1 MGKLAKITGVGQY
14 KKQTTAFRGLNRTEG
29 AQDGE
34 FTDTENLACFHYPVM
49 GTRKGRVPLAVYD
62 GLSDLFEWDG
72 HQIIVAGNALYYDGT
87 ALCNVQTGAKQF
99 AVVNTKLVVWPD
111 GIMIDLTNGTY
122 ETMSGKIET
131 VEKSAVFSGDTLAA
145 TTVPKFRENVEM
157 MPRIGG
163 SVLEWCPLIYTY
175 GTDRSAIGWTE
186 ENGWSLPEPTTK
198 GAIWAGSSDNGG
210 AGYPAMAEG
219 DIFIPS
225 INDDNLGALYAFR
238 WEMGKAQPGATTTFP
253 DTEQYNTKGYYAV
266 SRGWQGET
274 SIYSGSISWV
284 VADIYQVGVENILFS
299 ARFSVGDRVTISGTL
314 GGINDREKI
323 KISAID
329 DAKNMLT
336 FENAGFTGCYGTLTM
351 TMDKN
356 VTSGVI
362 SVRMPDSMS
371 SYFLSAST
379 GNVTLKV
386 GDILRASASSDGV
399 LSVIRDGVVIASGLY
414 GQPQSTYSGTYAGQL
429 TAHTGDLFQV
439 TVEREIPA
447 LDFICSRGNRLYGV
461 SNATNNRIWNEESQS
476 YDTFT
481 SRCLYVSALG
491 YPSHFWD
498 FGGTDA
504 DSYQVAVA
512 TNGDFTGICEFGDY
526 TLCWKE
532 HELVQLY
539 GDYPS
544 NFGYNTM
551 HITGVQSGSH
561 RSMKIINDVLYYKGI
576 DGVYAY
582 ALSSP
587 SLISYN
593 LGYRRY
599 TDATA
604 GADDVHYHISM
615 KDEDG
620 AFDYYTYD
628 TVHGLWMREDASEV
642 KAFSLQGATFFGA
655 INNTLYALESESA
668 VVDGQEQAA
677 GPITW
682 RAEFPA
688 FTEGLTERKEYKYLR
703 LRVKLG
709 ENASMQVETSLDGA
723 AYQTVCTASGAGF
736 QVLTVPL
743 PVNRADRMTVRLS
756 GTGEAQLHEMV
767 REYVEGSA
775 WA

>member
-1 MGKLAKITGVGQY
+1 MGKLAKLSDIGQY
-14 KKQTTAFRGLNRTEG
+14 KRSTTTFRGLNRTEG

-49 GTRKGRVPLAVYD
+49 GTRKGRVPLATYD

-72 HQIIVAGNALYYDGT
+72 HQIIVAGNALYYDGS

-99 AVVNTKLVVWPD
+99 TVVNTKLVVWPD
-111 GIMIDLTNGTY
+111 EIMIDLTNGTY
-122 ETMSGKIET
+122 ETMSGKIEAA
-131 VEKSAVFSGDTLAA
+131 EKSAVFSGDTLAA

-186 ENGWSLPEPTTK
+186 AGGWLLPEPTTK

-210 AGYPAMAEG
+210 SGYPAMAEG
-219 DIFIPS
+219 DIFIPFVNN
-225 INDDNLGALYAFR
+225 NDLGALYAFG
-238 WEMGKAQPGATTTFP
+238 WVMGKAQPGATTTFP
-253 DTEQYNTKGYYAV
+253 DTTQYNAKGYYAV

-274 SIYSGSISWV
+274 SIYSGSTSWI

-299 ARFSVGDRVTISGTL
+299 TRFAIGDRVTISGTL

-323 KISAID
+323 KITGID
-329 DAKNMLT
+329 DTKNMLT

-351 TMDKN
+351 TADKT
-356 VTSGVI
+356 VTNGMI
-362 SVRMPDSMS
+362 SVKLPVVDS
-371 SYFLSAST
+371 FFTAST
-379 GNVTLKV
+379 GNVALKS
-386 GDILRASASSDGV
+386 GDILMASAAYNGT
-399 LSVIRDGVVIASGLY
+399 LRVIRDGAVIASGAY
-414 GQPQSTYSGTYAGQL
+414 ENPQTTYSGTYAGQL
-429 TAHTGDLFQV
+429 TTYTGDLGQV
-439 TVEREIPA
+439 KVEREIPT

-461 SNATNNRIWNEESQS
+461 SNATNNRIWNEKSQS

-491 YPSHFWD
+491 YPNRFWD

-504 DSYQVAVA
+504 DSYQVAVGS
-512 TNGDFTGICEFGDY
+512 NGDFTGIMEFGDY
-526 TLCWKE
+526 TLFWKE

-551 HITGVQSGSH
+551 HITGVQKGSH
-561 RSMKIINDVLYYKGI
+561 RSQRIINDVLYYKGI

-582 ALSSP
+582 ALSAP

-604 GADDVHYHISM
+604 GSDDVHYHISM

-620 AFDYYTYD
+620 AYDYYVYD
-628 TVHGLWMREDASEV
+628 TVHGLWVREDASEV
-642 KAFSLQGATFFGA
+642 KAFSLQGQTLFGA
-655 INNTLYALESESA
+655 INNTLYALESENATVNGETHNAEAFSWYA
-668 VVDGQEQAA
+668 V
-677 GPITW
+677 
-682 RAEFPA
+682 FPA
-688 FTEGLTERKEYKYLR
+688 YTESVLERKEYKWLR

-709 ENASMQVETSLDGA
+709 DGATLKAETSMDGQT
-723 AYQTVCTASGAGF
+723 YQTVCTATGEGF
-736 QVLTVPL
+736 KTVSIPL
-743 PVNRADRMTVRLS
+743 PVNRVDRMTVRIS
-756 GTGEAQLHEMV
+756 GTGEAQMHEMV

-775 WA
+775 WT